1 MNKEKYMVSP
11 SPFRVPWLNADFE
24 DARQHFDT
32 QRRYLTGI
40 LDALF
45 SQSVIKD
52 KTASLIHEAV
62 RDLETCLNEVEIALR
77 TEYQEKEETKKPKG
91 K

>member
-1 MNKEKYMVSP
+1 MNKENYMVSP
-11 SPFRVPWLNADFE
+11 SPFRVPWANSTWQE
-24 DARQHFDT
+24 ARQHFDT
-32 QRRYLTGI
+32 QRRYLTGV

-77 TEYQEKEETKKPKG
+77 EQMQEKEETKKQKG

>member
-1 MNKEKYMVSP
+1 MNKENYMVSP
-11 SPFRVPWLNADFE
+11 SLFRVPWANSTWQE
-24 DARQHFDT
+24 ARQHFDT
-32 QRRYLTGI
+32 QRRYLTGV

-52 KTASLIHEAV
+52 KTALLIHEAV
-62 RDLETCLNEVEIALR
+62 RDLETCLNEVEITLK
-77 TEYQEKEETKKPKG
+77 EQMQEKEGTKKPKG

>member
-1 MNKEKYMVSP
+1 MNKEKYIVSP
-11 SPFRVPWLNADFE
+11 APFRVPWANSTWQ
-24 DARQHFDT
+24 DARQHFST

-45 SQSVIKD
+45 SQSVVKG
-52 KTASLIHEAV
+52 KTASLIHEAI
-62 RDLETCLNEVEIALR
+62 RDLETSLNELEIALR
-77 TEYQEKEETKKPKG
+77 EQMQEKEETKKTKG

>member
-11 SPFRVPWLNADFE
+11 TPFRVPWANSTWLE
-24 DARQHFDT
+24 ARQHFDT

-45 SQSVIKD
+45 SQSIIKD
-52 KTASLIHEAV
+52 KTASLIQDAI
-62 RDLETCLNEVEIALR
+62 RDLETSLNEVEIVLR
-77 TEYQEKEETKKPKG
+77 EQMQEKEETKKPKG

>member
-1 MNKEKYMVSP
+1 MNKENYMVAP
-11 SPFRVPWLNADFE
+11 SPFRVPWANSTWQE
-24 DARQHFDT
+24 ARQHFDT
-32 QRRYLTGI
+32 QRRYLTGV

-45 SQSVIKD
+45 SQSVIKN
-52 KTASLIHEAV
+52 KTASLIQEAV

-77 TEYQEKEETKKPKG
+77 EQMQEKEETKKQKG

>member
-1 MNKEKYMVSP
+1 MNKENYMVSQ
-11 SPFRVPWLNADFE
+11 SPFRVPWANSTWLE
-24 DARQHFDT
+24 ARQHFDT
-32 QRRYLTGI
+32 QRRYLTGV

-52 KTASLIHEAV
+52 KTASLIQEAV
-62 RDLETCLNEVEIALR
+62 RDLETSLNEVEIALR
-77 TEYQEKEETKKPKG
+77 EQMQEKEETKKQKG

>member
-11 SPFRVPWLNADFE
+11 SPFRVPWANSTWLE
-24 DARQHFDT
+24 ARQNFDT

-45 SQSVIKD
+45 SQYVIKGE
-52 KTASLIHEAV
+52 TASLIHEAV
-62 RDLETCLNEVEIALR
+62 RDLETCLNEFEIAIR

>member
-1 MNKEKYMVSP
+1 MNKEKYIVSP
-11 SPFRVPWLNADFE
+11 APFRVPWANSTWQE
-24 DARQHFDT
+24 TRQLFNT

-45 SQSVIKD
+45 SQSIIKG
-52 KTASLIHEAV
+52 KTASLIHEAI
-62 RDLETCLNEVEIALR
+62 RDLETSFNELEIALR
-77 TEYQEKEETKKPKG
+77 EQMQEKEQTKG

>member
-11 SPFRVPWLNADFE
+11 SPFRVPWANSTWKE
-24 DARQHFDT
+24 ARQHFDT
-32 QRRYLTGI
+32 QRRYLKGI

-45 SQSVIKD
+45 SQYVIKGE
-52 KTASLIHEAV
+52 TASLIHEAV
-62 RDLETCLNEVEIALR
+62 RDLETCLNELEIAIR